1 MRRLRLLPTALLPT
15 ALAVAFTAA
24 FTLACP
30 SSFVDPLASIVV
42 EDAHLE
48 GVELWQAG
56 LVLGKAEG
64 KAVLVI
70 HDTVGQEH
78 VFDATLG
85 GSHAG
90 LVADA
95 STNVTDGAEYP
106 LRPPPNTNARQLV
119 TSYEGPH
126 VALDV
131 GVGFHFREL
140 TSATGVKLNVTT
152 LSLGVGAVPFSWE
165 TLAVVLVDD
174 PIEIVD
180 DPCASDGICD
190 ASCGEDLDSDLD
202 CCASDDGF
210 CDAGCG
216 EADVDCCASDGSCD
230 ESCGEAD
237 LDCPQPC
244 GADGLCDATCLGGA
258 DPDCAQGP

>member
-1 MRRLRLLPTALLPT
+1 MRRLRLHLRLLST
-15 ALAVAFTAA
+15 ALAVGCTAA
-24 FTLACP
+24 LTCACGAG
-30 SSFVDPLASIVV
+30 FVDPLAQILV

-48 GVELWQAG
+48 SLELWQAG
-56 LVLGKAEG
+56 LVVGKAEG
-64 KAVLVI
+64 AAVLVI

-90 LVADA
+90 LVVDA
-95 STNVTDGAEYP
+95 STNLTAGAEYP
-106 LRPPPNTNARQLV
+106 FRTPPNTNARQLV
-119 TSYEGPH
+119 TSYQGPH

-165 TLAVVLVDD
+165 TLALVLVDD
-174 PIEIVD
+174 PLMAIAD
-180 DPCASDGICD
+180 DPCPSDGICD
-190 ASCGEDLDSDLD
+190 ASCGEDLDSDPD

-230 ESCGEAD
+230 VSCGEVD
-237 LDCPQPC
+237 LDCPQTC
-244 GADGLCDATCLGGA
+244 GADGLCDAECLEGE
-258 DPDCAQGP
+258 DPDCDQGP